1 MTRVRSLAALLLP
14 ALVALL
20 ASAVHAQ
27 QIYRWTDSAG
37 RTHITDTPPPADAR
51 GVGNL
56 KPRTSVVETSQ
67 PPYELATA
75 MREFPVVLYT
85 APSCKQPCSRARDAL
100 NRRGVPFREVQVWDE
115 ATNAELKKVSGANE
129 VPTLVVGRSVSKGFQ
144 QAAFDALL
152 DSARYPAA
160 GTLAPRAQAAPPA
173 PEGYDATNGA
183 SRKAEPVAP
192 QAAEP
197 EAPLGPYSPGSRA
210 APPTPK
216 K

>member
-1 MTRVRSLAALLLP
+1 MTRARFVAALLLP
-14 ALVALL
+14 ALAALL
-20 ASAVHAQ
+20 ASAVEAQ
-27 QIYRWTDSAG
+27 QLYRWTDSAG

-56 KPRTSVVETSQ
+56 KPRTSVVESGQ

-75 MREFPVVLYT
+75 MRDFPVVLYT

-115 ATNAELKKVSGANE
+115 ATNEELKKVSGANE
-129 VPTLVVGRSVSKGFQ
+129 VPTLVVGRSVNKGFQ

-160 GTLAPRAQAAPPA
+160 GTLAPRAQAAPPV
-173 PEGYDATNGA
+173 PEGYDATNAA
-183 SRKAEPVAP
+183 SHKAEPVAP

-197 EAPLGPYSPGSRA
+197 EAPPGPYSPGSRA
-210 APPTPK
+210 PAPTK
-216 K
+216 KK